1 MNKRIKWG
9 IILTIGIG
17 LSGLGIYQFTPH
29 ENEELTAADALPRE
43 NKSKTLKVNAQV
55 ITPHLLTDEILT
67 GRLVPD
73 EEVNLSLKPP
83 ERLPIFSSQKAVP
96 SSAESY

>member
-1 MNKRIKWG
+1 MIAFIGNQISEKHMNKRIKWG

-43 NKSKTLKVNAQV
+43 NKSKTLKVNARALKKSLAASFN
-55 ITPHLLTDEILT
+55 IYHLYIVCILF
-67 GRLVPD
+67 GYVQ
-73 EEVNLSLKPP
+73 
-83 ERLPIFSSQKAVP
+83 IFL
-96 SSAESY
+96 YL